1 VDVRAE
7 WIDFYDTN
15 FLRVVRFVMHNG
27 GARDEARDAAQDAFT
42 ESWDLM
48 NRNPSGW
55 QAVQRKETWIRTVA
69 LRRYLRPPGPRRRPL
84 SRDGG
89 EVPDRPAPGPGH
101 DELTAQAQAVLQALR
116 ALDEEARTVMAFD
129 LDGIP
134 TSDIAAA
141 LHVTEQ
147 RVRDI
152 KKRAR
157 TALKRHLAESV
168 ITEGRQP

>member
-1 VDVRAE
+1 MRAE
-7 WIDFYDTN
+7 WIDFYDAN
-15 FLRVVRFVMHNG
+15 FLRVVRFVMNNG
-27 GARDEARDAAQDAFT
+27 GSEDEARDAAQDAFT

-48 NRNPSGW
+48 NRNPADW
-55 QAVQRKETWIRTVA
+55 QAVRRKEAWIRTVA
-69 LRRYLRPPGPRRRPL
+69 LRRYRRPPGPRLRPL
-84 SRDGG
+84 SHYG
-89 EVPDRPAPGPGH
+89 EVPDLPVPGPGH

-134 TSDIAAA
+134 TRDIAAE
-141 LHVTEQ
+141 LRVSEQ

-157 TALKRHLAESV
+157 MALKRHPAESA
-168 ITEGRQP
+168 IPEGRQP